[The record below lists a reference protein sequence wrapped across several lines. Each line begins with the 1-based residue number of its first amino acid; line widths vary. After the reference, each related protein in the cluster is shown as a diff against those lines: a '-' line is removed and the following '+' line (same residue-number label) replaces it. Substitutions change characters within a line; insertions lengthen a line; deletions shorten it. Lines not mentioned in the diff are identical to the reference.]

1 MTGKPVYP
9 VERTLLTTGMLAFLF
24 ESREHKSRIDTPQ
37 LDVRYRAPEHT
48 YFQRS

>member
-1 MTGKPVYP
+1 
-9 VERTLLTTGMLAFLF
+9 LLF
-24 ESREHKSRIDTPQ
+24 ESRENKARVETPQ